1 MLNKRMLNIVEYLIN
16 NNGQGVLKEMLGL
29 IKVTERTLRYD
40 IDKINEF
47 LLENKVGE
55 IIKRS
60 KGRVELLNFN
70 GVKQYLIAN
79 FHRIFFI
86 EYRDISILISIIF
99 CGKVNISHI
108 CEKFDLSRPTINND
122 MKEIKKMLSKY
133 NLQLIL
139 NNKEGFLLVGKEED
153 IRRIQL
159 KILNKYFNLNNSN
172 SLEITYTT
180 SLIKENLEDIQLNMI
195 GSFIDYITKSIDKVI
210 SDEAYSI
217 IRNYIIIM
225 VVRVKNGF
233 FLNSSLN
240 QIFLSK
246 TDEFSTISKAI
257 PILEAG
263 YQIKLNEFEIY
274 KITDYFLGSHSYNPK
289 MSFYENWIEVET
301 NVKKIIGEV
310 SEEIHLDLSKDK
322 FLMDGLL
329 NHIKPAIHRV
339 KNKIEL
345 KSSIY
350 AEVIDEYPE
359 LFTKVKK
366 SMLLLEKFIGLPFSE
381 DEVAY
386 IVLHFKGA
394 VDRNLYQKKET
405 KSILLVCGE
414 GLGTSRLVEQQLKES
429 YNIDVVESIPLNQ
442 LKNFISSDKE
452 KIDLI
457 ITTVKINGFETGIPV
472 VHVKTIL
479 NSEELKKIDMYNLPK
494 YNKKILLSNIL
505 NSLKKGA
512 IIENEKIIIEELKA
526 HLGNKLVDD
535 IKVKEL
541 SILDILP
548 LSNIKLNVKVDSW
561 EEAIKKVGDILF
573 EGGYTY
579 CGHGEEMIRLI
590 KKHGSY
596 IVVVPNL
603 AIPHTN
609 KKFVKKTGMSL
620 ITLSE
625 SVYFPGEVPVN
636 TILAFSSIDNK
647 NHFSALSNFLE
658 IVKNYDFIKRAHRA
672 STPEKIIKIFEKYD
686 FFINLGK
693 NKKN

>member
-1 MLNKRMLNIVEYLIN
+1 MLNIIEYLIN
-16 NNGQGVLKEMLGL
+16 NDGKGVLKEMFGSTN
-29 IKVTERTLRYD
+29 VSERTLRYD

-47 LLENKVGE
+47 LLENKIGE

-60 KGRVELLNFN
+60 KGRVELLNPDE
-70 GVKQYLIAN
+70 VKQYLIVN
-79 FHRIFFI
+79 FHRIFLL
-86 EYRDISILISIIF
+86 EYRNISILISIIF
-99 CGKVNISHI
+99 CGKLNISHI

-122 MKEIKKMLSKY
+122 MKEIKKILSKY
-133 NLQLIL
+133 NLQLIT
-139 NNKEGFLLVGKEED
+139 NNKEGFLLAGKEED

-172 SLEITYTT
+172 SLEITYIT
-180 SLIKENLEDIQLNMI
+180 SLIKENLENIQLNMI
-195 GSFIDYITKSIDKVI
+195 DNFIDYITKSIDKVI
-210 SDEAYSI
+210 SDEAYTI
-217 IRNYIIIM
+217 IKNYIIIIM
-225 VVRVKNGF
+225 VIRVKNGF

-240 QIFLSK
+240 QNFLST
-246 TDEFSTISKAI
+246 TDEFLTISKAI

-310 SEEIHLDLSKDK
+310 SDEIQLDLSKDK
-322 FLMDGLL
+322 LLMDGLL

-345 KSSIY
+345 KNSIY
-350 AEVIDEYPE
+350 SEVIYEYPE
-359 LFTKVKK
+359 LFRKVKK
-366 SMLLLEKFIGLPFSE
+366 SMLLLEKFIGVPFSE

-405 KSILLVCGE
+405 KNILLVCGE
-414 GLGTSRLVEQQLKES
+414 GLGTSKLIEQQLKEN
-429 YNIDVVESIPLNQ
+429 YNIDVIESIPLNQ
-442 LKNFISSDKE
+442 LRNFVSGDDK

-457 ITTVKINGFETGIPV
+457 ITTVKINEFVTDIPV
-472 VHVKTIL
+472 IHVKTIL
-479 NSEELKKIDMYNLPK
+479 NSEELKKIDRYNLPK

-512 IIENEKIIIEELKA
+512 TIQNEKIIIEELKS
-526 HLGNKLVDD
+526 HFGNKLIDD

-548 LSNIKLNVKVDSW
+548 LNNIKLNVKVNSW
-561 EEAIKKVGDILF
+561 EEAVQKVGDILF
-573 EGGYTY
+573 VGGYTH
-579 CGHGEEMIRLI
+579 CGHREEMIRLI

-625 SVYFPGEVPVN
+625 AIYFPGEVSVD
-636 TILAFSSIDNK
+636 TILAFSSVDNK
-647 NHFSALSNFLE
+647 DHFTALSNFLE
-658 IVKNYDFIKRAHRA
+658 IVKNYDFIKKAHRV
-672 STPEKIIKIFEKYD
+672 STPKKIIKIFEKYD
-686 FFINLGK
+686 FFMNLGK
-693 NKKN
+693 NK

>member
-1 MLNKRMLNIVEYLIN
+1 MLNKRMLNIIEYLIN
-16 NNGQGVLKEMLGL
+16 NEGKGVLKEMLGS
-29 IKVTERTLRYD
+29 IKVSERTLRYD

-47 LLENKVGE
+47 LLESKSGE

-60 KGRVELLNFN
+60 KGKIELLNPHE
-70 GVKQYLIAN
+70 VREYLIIN
-79 FHRIFFI
+79 FHRIFFL

-133 NLQLIL
+133 NLQLIM
-139 NNKEGFLLVGKEED
+139 NNKEGFLLIGKEED

-159 KILNKYFNLNNSN
+159 KVLNKYFNINGSN
-172 SLEITYTT
+172 SLEIIYTT
-180 SLIKENLEDIQLNMI
+180 SLIKENLRDIQVNI
-195 GSFIDYITKSIDKVI
+195 ANNFIDYITRSINKVI
-210 SDEAYSI
+210 SDEAYTI

-233 FLNSSLN
+233 FQKSSLN
-240 QIFLSK
+240 QNFLST
-246 TDEFSTISKAI
+246 TDEFLAISKAI
-257 PILEAG
+257 PVLEAG

-301 NVKKIIGEV
+301 NIKKIIGEV
-310 SEEIHLDLSKDK
+310 SDELQLDLSKDK
-322 FLMDGLL
+322 LLMDGLL

-345 KSSIY
+345 KNSIY
-350 AEVIDEYPE
+350 FEVVEEYPE
-359 LFTKVKK
+359 LFRKVKK
-366 SMLLLEKFIGLPFSE
+366 SILLLEKFIGLPFSE
-381 DEVAY
+381 DEIAY

-394 VDRNLYQKKET
+394 VDRNLYQKKES
-405 KSILLVCGE
+405 KDILLVCGE
-414 GLGTSRLVEQQLKES
+414 GLGTSKLVEQQLKEN

-442 LKNFISSDKE
+442 LKNFISSE
-452 KIDLI
+452 KKKVDLI
-457 ITTVKINGFETGIPV
+457 ITTVKINQFETDIPV
-472 VHVKTIL
+472 IHVRTIL
-479 NSEELKKIDMYNLPK
+479 NAEELKKIDKYNLPK

-512 IIENEKIIIEELKA
+512 VIENQKIIIEELKA
-526 HLGNKLVDD
+526 HLGNKLIDD
-535 IKVKEL
+535 IKTKEL

-548 LSNIKLNVKVDSW
+548 LDNIKLNVRADSW
-561 EEAIKKVGDILF
+561 EEAIKKAAGILF
-573 EGGYTY
+573 EGGYTHY
-579 CGHGEEMIRLI
+579 GHGEEMIRLI

-625 SVYFPGEVPVN
+625 PVYFPGKVPVN
-636 TILAFSSIDNK
+636 TILAFSSADNK
-647 NHFSALSNFLE
+647 DHFSALSNFLE
-658 IVKNYDFIKRAHRA
+658 IVKNYDFIKKAHRA
-672 STPEKIIKIFEKYD
+672 STPKKIIKIFEKYE

-693 NKKN
+693 NK

>member
-1 MLNKRMLNIVEYLIN
+1 MLNKRMLNIIEYLIN
-16 NNGQGVLKEMLGL
+16 NEGKGVLKEMLGS
-29 IKVTERTLRYD
+29 IKVSERTLRYD

-47 LLENKVGE
+47 LLESKRGE

-60 KGRVELLNFN
+60 KGKIELLNPHE
-70 GVKQYLIAN
+70 VREYLIIN
-79 FHRIFFI
+79 FHRIFFL

-133 NLQLIL
+133 NLQLIM

-159 KILNKYFNLNNSN
+159 KVLNKHFNVNGSN
-172 SLEITYTT
+172 SLEIIYTT
-180 SLIKENLEDIQLNMI
+180 SLIKENLKDIQVNI
-195 GSFIDYITKSIDKVI
+195 ANNFIDYITRSMNKVI
-210 SDEAYSI
+210 SDEAYTI

-225 VVRVKNGF
+225 VVRIKNGF
-233 FLNSSLN
+233 FLKSSLN
-240 QIFLSK
+240 QNFLST
-246 TDEFSTISKAI
+246 TDEFLTISKAI
-257 PILEAG
+257 PVLEAG

-301 NVKKIIGEV
+301 NIKKIIGEV
-310 SEEIHLDLSKDK
+310 SDELQLDLSKDK
-322 FLMDGLL
+322 LLMEGLL

-345 KSSIY
+345 KNSIY
-350 AEVIDEYPE
+350 FEVVEEYPE
-359 LFTKVKK
+359 LFRKVKK

-381 DEVAY
+381 DEIAY

-405 KSILLVCGE
+405 KDILLVCGE
-414 GLGTSRLVEQQLKES
+414 GLGTSKLVEQQLKEN

-442 LKNFISSDKE
+442 LKNFISSE
-452 KIDLI
+452 KRKVDLI
-457 ITTVKINGFETGIPV
+457 ITTVKINQFESEIPV
-472 VHVKTIL
+472 IHVRTIL
-479 NSEELKKIDMYNLPK
+479 NAEELKKIDKYNLPK

-512 IIENEKIIIEELKA
+512 VIENQKIIIEELKA
-526 HLGNKLVDD
+526 HLGNKLIDD
-535 IKVKEL
+535 IKIKEL

-548 LSNIKLNVKVDSW
+548 LDNIKLNVRAVSW
-561 EEAIKKVGDILF
+561 EDAIKKAADILF
-573 EGGYTY
+573 QGGYTHY
-579 CGHGEEMIRLI
+579 GHGEEMIRLI

-625 SVYFPGEVPVN
+625 PVYFPGKVPVN
-636 TILAFSSIDNK
+636 TILAFSSGDNK
-647 NHFSALSNFLE
+647 DHFAALSNFLE
-658 IVKNYDFIKRAHRA
+658 IVKNYDFIKKAHRA
-672 STPEKIIKIFEKYD
+672 STPKKIIKIFEKYE

-693 NKKN
+693 NK

>member
-1 MLNKRMLNIVEYLIN
+1 MLNKRMLNVIEYLIN
-16 NNGQGVLKEMLGL
+16 NDGSGVLKEMLL
-29 IKVTERTLRYD
+29 SIKVSERTLRYD

-55 IIKRS
+55 IIKKS
-60 KGRVELLNFN
+60 KGRIELLNRYK
-70 GVKQYLIAN
+70 VKEYITVN
-79 FHRIFFI
+79 FHRIFFS
-86 EYRDISILISIIF
+86 EYREISILISIIF
-99 CGKVNISHI
+99 DGKVNISHT
-108 CEKFDLSRPTINND
+108 CEEFELSRPTINND
-122 MKEIKKMLSKY
+122 MKEIKKILSKY
-133 NLQLIL
+133 NLQLIM

-159 KILNKYFNLNNSN
+159 KVLNKYFNLNNAV
-172 SLEITYTT
+172 SLELAYTT
-180 SLIKENLEDIQLNMI
+180 SLIKENLKDIQLDMI
-195 GSFIDYITKSIDKVI
+195 DNFIDYITKSINKII
-210 SDEAYSI
+210 SDEAYTI
-217 IRNYIIIM
+217 IKNYIIIM
-225 VVRVKNGF
+225 VIRIKNTF

-240 QIFLSK
+240 QKFLTT
-246 TDEFSTISKAI
+246 TDEFLTISKAI

-274 KITDYFLGSHSYNPK
+274 KITDYFLGSHSYNTK

-301 NVKKIIGEV
+301 NIKKIIREV
-310 SEEIHLDLSKDK
+310 SDGLQLDLSKDK
-322 FLMDGLL
+322 LLMDGLL
-329 NHIKPAIHRV
+329 NHIKPAIHRA

-345 KSSIY
+345 KNSIY
-350 AEVIDEYPE
+350 SEVIDEYPD
-359 LFTKVKK
+359 LFKRVKK
-366 SMLLLEKFIGLPFSE
+366 SMLFLEGFIGVPFSE

-405 KSILLVCGE
+405 KNILLVCGE
-414 GLGTSRLVEQQLKES
+414 GLGTSKLVEQQLKEN
-429 YNIDVVESIPLNQ
+429 YNIDIVENIPLNQ
-442 LKNFISSDKE
+442 LGNFISNDRK

-457 ITTVKINGFETGIPV
+457 ITTVKINKFKIDIPMI
-472 VHVKTIL
+472 HVKTIL
-479 NSEELKKIDMYNLPK
+479 NAEELKKIDKYNLPK

-526 HLGNKLVDD
+526 HLGNKLIDD

-548 LSNIKLNVKVDSW
+548 LENIRLNIKVESW
-561 EEAIKKVGDILF
+561 EDAIKKSGDILF
-573 EGGYTY
+573 EGGYTHY
-579 CGHGEEMIRLI
+579 GHGEEMIRLI

-596 IVVVPNL
+596 IVVVHNL

-609 KKFVKKTGMSL
+609 KKFAKKTGMSL

-625 SVYFPGEVPVN
+625 PVYFPGGVSVN
-636 TILAFSSIDNK
+636 TILVFSSVDNK

-658 IVKNYDFIKRAHRA
+658 IVKDYDFIKKAHRA
-672 STPEKIIKIFEKYD
+672 STPKQILKIFEKYE

-693 NKKN
+693 NK

>member
-1 MLNKRMLNIVEYLIN
+1 MLNKRMLNIIEYLIN
-16 NNGQGVLKEMLGL
+16 NEGKGVLKEMLDS
-29 IKVTERTLRYD
+29 IKVSERTLRYD

-47 LLENKVGE
+47 LLENKSGE

-60 KGRVELLNFN
+60 KGKIELLNPSE
-70 GVKQYLIAN
+70 VRKYLILN
-79 FHRIFFI
+79 FDRIFFL
-86 EYRDISILISIIF
+86 EYRNISILISIIF
-99 CGKVNISHI
+99 CGKINISHI
-108 CEKFDLSRPTINND
+108 CEKFNLSRPTINND

-133 NLQLIL
+133 NLQLIM
-139 NNKEGFLLVGKEED
+139 NNREGFLLVGKEED

-159 KILNKYFNLNNSN
+159 KVLNKYFNVNGSN

-180 SLIKENLEDIQLNMI
+180 SLIQENLEDIQLNI
-195 GSFIDYITKSIDKVI
+195 VNNFIDYITRSINKVI
-210 SDEAYSI
+210 SDEAYTI

-225 VVRVKNGF
+225 VVRVKNVF
-233 FLNSSLN
+233 FLKSSLN
-240 QIFLSK
+240 QNFLST
-246 TDEFSTISKAI
+246 TDEFLTISKAI

-301 NVKKIIGEV
+301 NIKKIIGEV
-310 SEEIHLDLSKDK
+310 SDELQLDLSKDK
-322 FLMDGLL
+322 LLMDGLL

-345 KSSIY
+345 KNSIY
-350 AEVIDEYPE
+350 FEVMEEYPE
-359 LFTKVKK
+359 LFRKVKK
-366 SMLLLEKFIGLPFSE
+366 SMLLLEKFIGFPFSE
-381 DEVAY
+381 DEIAY

-405 KSILLVCGE
+405 KDILLVCGE
-414 GLGTSRLVEQQLKES
+414 GLGTSKLVEQQLKEN

-442 LKNFISSDKE
+442 LKNFISSE
-452 KIDLI
+452 KKKVDLI
-457 ITTVKINGFETGIPV
+457 ITTVKINQFETDIPV
-472 VHVKTIL
+472 IHVRTIL
-479 NSEELKKIDMYNLPK
+479 NAEELKKIDRYNLPK

-512 IIENEKIIIEELKA
+512 VIENEKVIIEELKA

-548 LSNIKLNVKVDSW
+548 LNNIQLDVEVDSW

-573 EGGYTY
+573 EEGYTHY
-579 CGHGEEMIRLI
+579 GHGEEMIRLI

-603 AIPHTN
+603 AMPHTN

-625 SVYFPGEVPVN
+625 PVYFPGEVPVN
-636 TILAFSSIDNK
+636 TILAFASVDNK
-647 NHFSALSNFLE
+647 DHFAALSNFLE
-658 IVKNYDFIKRAHRA
+658 IVKNYDFIKKAHRA
-672 STPEKIIKIFEKYD
+672 STPKKIIKIFEKYE

-693 NKKN
+693 NK

>member
-1 MLNKRMLNIVEYLIN
+1 MLNKRMLNIIEYLIN
-16 NNGQGVLKEMLGL
+16 NEGKGVLKEMLGS
-29 IKVTERTLRYD
+29 IKVSERTLRYD

-47 LLENKVGE
+47 LLESKSGE

-60 KGRVELLNFN
+60 KGKIELLNPHE
-70 GVKQYLIAN
+70 VREYLIIN
-79 FHRIFFI
+79 FHRIFFL

-133 NLQLIL
+133 NLQLIM
-139 NNKEGFLLVGKEED
+139 NNKEGFLLIGKEED

-159 KILNKYFNLNNSN
+159 KVLNKYFNINGSN
-172 SLEITYTT
+172 SLEIIYTT
-180 SLIKENLEDIQLNMI
+180 SLIKENLKDIQVNI
-195 GSFIDYITKSIDKVI
+195 ANNFIDYITRSINKVI
-210 SDEAYSI
+210 SDEAYTI

-233 FLNSSLN
+233 FLKSSLN
-240 QIFLSK
+240 QNFLST
-246 TDEFSTISKAI
+246 TDEFLAISKAI
-257 PILEAG
+257 PVLEAG

-301 NVKKIIGEV
+301 NIKKIIGEV
-310 SEEIHLDLSKDK
+310 SEELQLDLSKDK
-322 FLMDGLL
+322 LLMDGLL

-345 KSSIY
+345 KNSIY
-350 AEVIDEYPE
+350 FEVVEEYPE
-359 LFTKVKK
+359 LFRKVKK
-366 SMLLLEKFIGLPFSE
+366 SILLLEKFIGLPFSE
-381 DEVAY
+381 DEIAY

-394 VDRNLYQKKET
+394 VDRNLYQKKES
-405 KSILLVCGE
+405 KDILLVCGE
-414 GLGTSRLVEQQLKES
+414 GLGTSKLVEQQLKEN

-442 LKNFISSDKE
+442 LKNFISSE
-452 KIDLI
+452 KKKVDLI
-457 ITTVKINGFETGIPV
+457 ITTVKINQFETDIPV
-472 VHVKTIL
+472 IHVRTIL
-479 NSEELKKIDMYNLPK
+479 NAEELKKIDKYNLPK

-512 IIENEKIIIEELKA
+512 VIENQKIIIEELKA
-526 HLGNKLVDD
+526 HLGNKLIDD
-535 IKVKEL
+535 IKTKEL

-548 LSNIKLNVKVDSW
+548 LDNIKLNVRADSW
-561 EEAIKKVGDILF
+561 EEAIKKAAGILF
-573 EGGYTY
+573 EGGYTHY
-579 CGHGEEMIRLI
+579 GHGEEMIRLI

-625 SVYFPGEVPVN
+625 PVYFPGKVPVN
-636 TILAFSSIDNK
+636 TILAFSSVDNK
-647 NHFSALSNFLE
+647 DHFSALSNFLE
-658 IVKNYDFIKRAHRA
+658 IVKNYDFIKKAHRA
-672 STPEKIIKIFEKYD
+672 STPKKIIKIFEKYE

-693 NKKN
+693 NK

>member
-1 MLNKRMLNIVEYLIN
+1 MLNKRMLNIIEYLIN
-16 NNGQGVLKEMLGL
+16 NEGKGVLKEMLGS
-29 IKVTERTLRYD
+29 IEVSERTLRYD

-47 LLENKVGE
+47 LLENQSGE

-60 KGRVELLNFN
+60 KGKIELLNPHE
-70 GVKQYLIAN
+70 VREYLIIN
-79 FHRIFFI
+79 FHRIFFL

-122 MKEIKKMLSKY
+122 MKEIKKMLSRY
-133 NLQLIL
+133 NLQLIM
-139 NNKEGFLLVGKEED
+139 NNKEGFLLIGKEED

-159 KILNKYFNLNNSN
+159 KVLNKYFNVNGSN
-172 SLEITYTT
+172 SLEIIYTT
-180 SLIKENLEDIQLNMI
+180 SLIKENLKDIQVNI
-195 GSFIDYITKSIDKVI
+195 ANNFIDYITKSMNKVI
-210 SDEAYSI
+210 SDEAYTI

-225 VVRVKNGF
+225 VVRVRNGF
-233 FLNSSLN
+233 LLKSSLN
-240 QIFLSK
+240 QKFLST
-246 TDEFSTISKAI
+246 TDEFLTISKAI
-257 PILEAG
+257 PVLEAG

-301 NVKKIIGEV
+301 NIKKIIGEV
-310 SEEIHLDLSKDK
+310 SDELQLDLSKDK
-322 FLMDGLL
+322 LLMDGLL

-345 KSSIY
+345 KNSIY
-350 AEVIDEYPE
+350 FEVVEEYPE
-359 LFTKVKK
+359 LFRKVKK
-366 SMLLLEKFIGLPFSE
+366 SMILLEKFIGLPFSE
-381 DEVAY
+381 DEIAY

-405 KSILLVCGE
+405 KDILLVCGE
-414 GLGTSRLVEQQLKES
+414 GLGTSKLVEQQLKEN

-442 LKNFISSDKE
+442 LKNFISSGK
-452 KIDLI
+452 KKVDLI
-457 ITTVKINGFETGIPV
+457 ITTVKINQFESEIPV
-472 VHVKTIL
+472 IHVRTIL
-479 NSEELKKIDMYNLPK
+479 NTEELKKIDKYNLPK

-512 IIENEKIIIEELKA
+512 VIENQKIIIEELKA
-526 HLGNKLVDD
+526 HLGNKLIDD
-535 IKVKEL
+535 IKIKEL
-541 SILDILP
+541 SILDLLP
-548 LSNIKLNVKVDSW
+548 LNNIKLNVRADSW
-561 EEAIKKVGDILF
+561 EGAIKKAADILF
-573 EGGYTY
+573 EGGYTHY
-579 CGHGEEMIRLI
+579 GHGEEMIRLI

-625 SVYFPGEVPVN
+625 PVYFPGKVPVN
-636 TILAFSSIDNK
+636 TILAFSSVDNK
-647 NHFSALSNFLE
+647 DHFSALSNFLE
-658 IVKNYDFIKRAHRA
+658 IVKNYDFIKKAHRA
-672 STPEKIIKIFEKYD
+672 STPKKIIKIFEKYE

-693 NKKN
+693 NK